1 MVIMISLFIVLC
13 LMIFCLRRYKK
24 LQKETLGKARKS
36 GAEGESLKLLK
47 ESGAFFRFERDILA
61 DGAQVIGRDAEKR
74 AREKA
79 ASIKK
84 MFLQSFIVF
93 ALMISSAKL

>member
-1 MVIMISLFIVLC
+1 MAL
-13 LMIFCLRRYKK
+13 
-24 LQKETLGKARKS
+24 
-36 GAEGESLKLLK
+36 
-47 ESGAFFRFERDILA
+47 FFRFERDILA

-84 MFLQSFIVF
+84 MFLQSFIV
-93 ALMISSAKL
+93 LISILFVVNDNSFYSILQSFLYRQDCRILIVLPHLSVPSACRCRGL